1 MKRVLCAALAV
12 LFLCVCLA
20 GCGNKLKS
28 DLTFETLSVTFYDG
42 KTVSTD
48 MDQEAVRKNME
59 RAPSDTLELTNSTM
73 DEWVLNYGL
82 SVAYDLSENVSSIM
96 AIKTDDTSFKTSVG
110 VSLGDSI
117 ASVKENLG
125 EPILKDEDSCN
136 YLFYRTEGRYVIV
149 RGDPDY
155 FLSSLKE
162 EERKNAY
169 MVIFYFENDKV
180 ESFSVRNFT

>member
-1 MKRVLCAALAV
+1 MKRILCAALTV
-12 LFLCVCLA
+12 LFLCMCLA

-48 MDQEAVRKNME
+48 MDQETVRKNME
-59 RAPSDTLELTNSTM
+59 RAPSNTLELTNSTM
-73 DEWVLNYGL
+73 DEWVLSYGL
-82 SVAYDLSENVSSIM
+82 SVGYDLNENVSSIM
-96 AIKTDDTSFKTSVG
+96 AIKTDDMSFKTSLG

-117 ASVKENLG
+117 ASVKEKLG
-125 EPILKDEDSCN
+125 ESISEDEDLCT
-136 YLFYRTEGRYVIV
+136 YLFYRIEGRYIIV
-149 RGDPDY
+149 RGDPDS

-162 EERKNAY
+162 DERKNAY

-180 ESFSVRNFT
+180 RSFSVNNF

>member
-48 MDQEAVRKNME
+48 MDQESVRKNME

-82 SVAYDLSENVSSIM
+82 SVAYDLSEHVSSIM
-96 AIKTDDTSFKTSVG
+96 AIKTDDTSFKTSLG

>member
-1 MKRVLCAALAV
+1 M
-12 LFLCVCLA
+12 
-20 GCGNKLKS
+20 
-28 DLTFETLSVTFYDG
+28 
-42 KTVSTD
+42 
-48 MDQEAVRKNME
+48 
-59 RAPSDTLELTNSTM
+59 
-73 DEWVLNYGL
+73 
-82 SVAYDLSENVSSIM
+82 AYDLSENVSSIM
-96 AIKTDDTSFKTSVG
+96 AIKTDDTSFKTSLG

>member
-1 MKRVLCAALAV
+1 
-12 LFLCVCLA
+12 VCLA

-96 AIKTDDTSFKTSVG
+96 AIKTDDTSFKTSLG